1 MGTAER
7 KGPVKNYFVTEKGDK
22 AKTDIFDGI
31 NIGWSRVDGGAA
43 VTTLVEQAQKS
54 FDPAHPENLLP
65 VLAKLRPVMA
75 SVAASSQ
82 NPLAQL
88 KLQKLDEAIADAAGL
103 WVDAVADKGSVV
115 PGGSVKVTL
124 TALARNTVDAAVGQ
138 TMILGA
144 KLTGIE
150 GAPTLPIAPLVLTR
164 NKPME
169 YPATVKFPENTAYTE
184 PYWLAQPKEASMYSV
199 GDARKIGDPESEPT
213 LTAEF
218 RVKVAGLELTLT
230 RPVVNRY
237 VDRVYGELTRPL
249 AVIPP
254 VGIEFGGRAVVFFV
268 VSASN
273 GTSLPAFERT

>member
-1 MGTAER
+1 MAVQEALGPDIAVAFDQPVFPSSPRPVVAEATARTHRWAER
-7 KGPVKNYFVTEKGDK
+7 SLRAHRRPDQALFGVVQGGLDPELRAESTRFI
-22 AKTDIFDGI
+22 ASLPFDGI

-88 KLQKLDEAIADAAGL
+88 KLQKLDETIADAAGL

-184 PYWLAQPKEASMYSV
+184 PYWLAQPKEAS
-199 GDARKIGDPESEPT
+199 KIG
-213 LTAEF
+213 
-218 RVKVAGLELTLT
+218 
-230 RPVVNRY
+230 
-237 VDRVYGELTRPL
+237 
-249 AVIPP
+249 
-254 VGIEFGGRAVVFFV
+254 RAHV
-268 VSASN
+268 
-273 GTSLPAFERT
+273 